1 MRESFLQPADPW
13 RPQYHYSPWANWM
26 NDPNGMVY
34 FNGEYHL
41 MYQYFPGGQTWG
53 PMHWG
58 HAVSRDLMHWEH
70 RPVALYPDEFGMIF
84 SGSAVVDW
92 RDSSGFFGGKPGLVA
107 VFTHHAALPDT
118 REVRQSQSLAYSA
131 DGGRTWVKHKGNPVL
146 TEPSLPDFRDPKVFW
161 HGPENR
167 WIMLLAAGDHIR
179 FYASP
184 NLREWTYT
192 GEFGRRE
199 GSHQGVWECP
209 DVFPLPVEGQPGETR
224 WVLLVS
230 IGGAPEDEEGSR
242 TQYFLG
248 TFRDGCFHGGEPA
261 ETVRWL
267 DAGRDH
273 YAGVTW
279 SDAPDNRRI
288 LLGWMSNW
296 KYAAVTPA
304 ASFRGAMTLPR
315 ELSLYASGGEVRL
328 RQLPVAEAAGLREE
342 TATWHRVQAS
352 PGTPFRPGFEAALLE
367 LSLEWDWAGEPGEAG
382 VRLWTRDG
390 QETRIGIDAQAG
402 MLYIDRTVSGET
414 GFHPAFPCRHETP
427 LPPSASRPKL
437 RIWADRISVE
447 VFAGDGDPAM
457 TDLIFP
463 APGPYWVEIYAVH
476 TPVNIHTLELHR
488 LRSTVADEGPAFQ
501 HGCEP

>member
-13 RPQYHYSPWANWM
+13 RPQFHYSPRANWM

-41 MYQYFPGGQTWG
+41 MYQYFPGGQSWG

-131 DGGRTWVKHKGNPVL
+131 DGGRSWVKHKGNPVL

-161 HGPENR
+161 HEPEGR
-167 WIMLLAAGDHIR
+167 WIMALAAGDHIR

-230 IGGAPEDEEGSR
+230 IGGLPEDAEGSR

-248 TFRDGCFHGGEPA
+248 TFRGGCFHGGEPA
-261 ETVRWL
+261 ETVHWL

-315 ELSLYASGGEVRL
+315 ELALYASGSCLWRRPPGSGKNPPPGIGSKPAPASPSVPISNPPCWSCPWNGNGPGSREKQGCGCGRGTG
-328 RQLPVAEAAGLREE
+328 RKPGSASTPKPERCTSTGRPPGKAAFIRSSHAAMKHRCPHPRPGPGSAYGRTGSRWRYSPV
-342 TATWHRVQAS
+342 TAT
-352 PGTPFRPGFEAALLE
+352 RP
-367 LSLEWDWAGEPGEAG
+367 
-382 VRLWTRDG
+382 
-390 QETRIGIDAQAG
+390 
-402 MLYIDRTVSGET
+402 
-414 GFHPAFPCRHETP
+414 
-427 LPPSASRPKL
+427 
-437 RIWADRISVE
+437 
-447 VFAGDGDPAM
+447 
-457 TDLIFP
+457 
-463 APGPYWVEIYAVH
+463 
-476 TPVNIHTLELHR
+476 
-488 LRSTVADEGPAFQ
+488 
-501 HGCEP
+501 